1 MAYAM
6 EYVPLGR
13 TGLRISRIG
22 YGGAALGNSYTP
34 VETGDG
40 IACVHKAI
48 EEYGINYF
56 DTSPSYGRHSLAEAR
71 LGEALAGG
79 WREKVILATKCG
91 DYHRDR
97 MDGEDEYYWDYSS
110 RNIRAQ
116 LEHQLRRLR
125 TDYVDVLQLHDIN
138 AANLDALLDDAI
150 PEMKRLQRE
159 GKIRFLGIT
168 SIDLDDLRYVLER
181 TDDIDVV
188 LTFGR
193 YNLMDQGLVGFFD
206 DLREKKG
213 FALLNCSVLFMGM
226 LTRSF
231 LDPENPRWKYMR
243 KREGVGPAIQAIE
256 EAAALCD
263 RNGVDIGSL
272 GVQFGCDCPWC
283 DATLIS
289 AGRTERLD
297 QNMMLIQQPYD
308 RGLAEEV
315 RSILGRVDI
324 MPWIFHRTGKQTEER
339 KRRN

>member
-1 MAYAM
+1 MAYGM
-6 EYVPLGR
+6 EYSLLGR

-22 YGGAALGNSYTP
+22 YGGAALGNCYTP
-34 VETGDG
+34 VETEDG

-56 DTSPSYGRHSLAEAR
+56 DTSPSYGRGSLAETR

-79 WREKVILATKCG
+79 WREKIVLATKCG
-91 DYHRDR
+91 DYHRTR
-97 MDGEDEYYWDYSS
+97 ADGEDEFFRDYTPGT
-110 RNIRAQ
+110 IRTQ
-116 LEHQLRRLR
+116 LELQLRRLR

-138 AANLDALLDDAI
+138 AANLDALLSDAL
-150 PEMKRLQRE
+150 PEMRRLQKE
-159 GKIRFLGIT
+159 GKVRFLGIT
-168 SIDLDDLRYVLER
+168 SIDLDDLRYILER

-193 YNLMDQGLVGFFD
+193 YNLMDQELVGYFD

-231 LDPENPRWKYMR
+231 LDPENPKWQYIR
-243 KREGVGPAIQAIE
+243 KREGTGPAIRAIE
-256 EAAALCD
+256 EAAALCG
-263 RNGVDIGSL
+263 RHGVDIGSL
-272 GVQFGCDCPWC
+272 GVQFGCDCPFC
-283 DATLIS
+283 DSTLIS

-297 QNMMLIQQPYD
+297 QNMALISQPYD
-308 RGLAEEV
+308 RALAEEV
-315 RSILGRVDI
+315 RGILGRADI

-339 KRRN
+339 KK